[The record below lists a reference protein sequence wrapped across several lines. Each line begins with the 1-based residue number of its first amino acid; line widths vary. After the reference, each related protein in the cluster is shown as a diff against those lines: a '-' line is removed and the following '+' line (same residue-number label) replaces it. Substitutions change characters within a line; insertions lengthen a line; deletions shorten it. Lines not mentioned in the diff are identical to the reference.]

1 MVTTRD
7 RSLKIGIA
15 GAGRLGTALALG
27 LEAAGYRLTGVA
39 GPRTGSAEALAARLS
54 GAQPLPAPALAELC
68 DLIFLTV
75 PDGDIATTAASIPW
89 RPGQA
94 AVHCSGALGLEALE
108 SAAAAGARIGS
119 FHPLQSFPSPA
130 GDASRFH
137 GIVCG
142 VEGAEPLGG
151 RLERMAVALGATPVR
166 LEGVDRALYHAA
178 AVFASNYVVAL
189 AAAARRVWT
198 MAGLP
203 LESAQPALA
212 PLLSGAA
219 QSAETLALQH
229 ALTGPIARGDVDTVE
244 RHLAAL
250 ASDSALR
257 ELYRRLGAQLL
268 DLPLNFAPESQA
280 RLRDLLAADDVSGG
294 SPR

>member
-1 MVTTRD
+1 M
-7 RSLKIGIA
+7 
-15 GAGRLGTALALG
+15 
-27 LEAAGYRLTGVA
+27 
-39 GPRTGSAEALAARLS
+39 S
-54 GAQPLPAPALAELC
+54 GAQPLPAPALAEVC

-75 PDGDIATTAASIPW
+75 PDGEIATTAASIPW

-94 AVHCSGALGLEALE
+94 AVHCSGALGLDALE
-108 SAAAAGARIGS
+108 AAAAAGARVGS

-130 GDASRFH
+130 GDASRFQ
-137 GIVCG
+137 GIACG
-142 VEGAEPLGG
+142 VEGTEPLGR
-151 RLERMAVALGATPVR
+151 RLVRMAVALGATPVR

-189 AAAARRVWT
+189 AAAARRVWA

-203 LESAQPALA
+203 PESAQPALA

-219 QSAETLALQH
+219 EGVRTLALER
-229 ALTGPIARGDVDTVE
+229 ALTGPVARGDVDTVE

-250 ASDSALR
+250 VSDSALQ

-268 DLPLNFAPESQA
+268 DLPLDLTPESHA

-294 SPR
+294 SAR